1 MNELTANELRRS
13 YIDFFRAR
21 GHAEIRS
28 APLIP
33 ENDPTVLFTTA
44 GMHPLAPYLLGQP
57 HPLGRRLVDVQKC
70 MRTDDIDDVG
80 DRTHLTFF
88 EMLGNWSLGDY
99 YKQEAIAWSY
109 EFLTQVLGIPLE
121 RLYVSCFAGDA
132 DAPRDDESAAIWES
146 MGVARDHI
154 YFFGKKENW
163 WGPAGQTG
171 PCGPDT
177 EMFYFT
183 GTECTEGRGDS
194 CDPSCTCGRYVE
206 VWNDVFMLYDKT
218 PSGTYEPLAQ
228 RNVDTG
234 MGLERTVAVLHGYD
248 DVFRTDLFQ
257 PIIEQLE
264 VLSGRPYAEGDRRSM
279 RIVADHIRAS
289 AFLIAD
295 GVIPSNVEHG
305 YILRR
310 ILRRAMRYTRLLGIE
325 GSVLP
330 DLAMIVVD
338 RYGQAYPELAA
349 RREAIAH
356 EITLEEGRFLQAL
369 QRGERE
375 FERFLGRL
383 QGQAISGRDAFY
395 LYETYGFPLELTREM
410 ARERGLT
417 VDEAGFQEAYARHQ
431 QMSRAGAE
439 QKFAG
444 GLADRS
450 EETTKLHTAT
460 HLLHAALR
468 LVLGEHVHQ
477 AGSNITAERLRFD
490 FSHPEKLTDEQLQKV
505 EDLVNQAIAADYP
518 VCVDQMSLEEAQAAG
533 ALAFFGERYGDRVN
547 VYTIGEFSREVCG
560 GPHVEHTGELGH
572 FKIQKQEA
580 VGRGLRRIRAVVGN
594 AATHNASA

>member
-1 MNELTANELRRS
+1 MKQMTAHELRRA

-21 GHAEIRS
+21 GHAEIHS

-33 ENDPTVLFTTA
+33 EHDPTVLFTTA
-44 GMHPLAPYLLGQP
+44 GMHPLVPFLLGQP
-57 HPLGRRLVDVQKC
+57 HPLGKRLVDVQKC
-70 MRTDDIDDVG
+70 LRTDDIDDVG

-99 YKQEAIAWSY
+99 FKREAITWSF
-109 EFLTQVLGIPLE
+109 EFLTQVLGMPVE

-132 DAPRDDESAAIWES
+132 DAPRDDESAAIWEEV
-146 MGVARDHI
+146 GVPRDHI
-154 YFFGKKENW
+154 YFFGKKHNW

-183 GTECTEGRGDS
+183 GTECTEGKGDS
-194 CDPSCTCGRYVE
+194 CDPSCSCGRYVE
-206 VWNDVFMLYDKT
+206 VWNDVFMQYNKT
-218 PSGTYEPLAQ
+218 AAGTYEPLAQ

-248 DVFRTDLFQ
+248 DAFRSDLFQ
-257 PIIEQLE
+257 PIIGRLE
-264 VLSGRPYAEGDRRSM
+264 ALSGRPYADDDKRRM
-279 RIVADHIRAS
+279 RIVADHIRA
-289 AFLIAD
+289 ATFVIAD
-295 GVIPSNVEHG
+295 GVTPSNVEQG
-305 YILRR
+305 YVLRR
-310 ILRRAMRYTRLLGIE
+310 LLRRAMRFTRLLGIE

-330 DLAMIVVD
+330 DLATLVVD
-338 RYGQAYPELAA
+338 HYSQAYPELLN
-349 RREAIAH
+349 RRDTIAH
-356 EITLEEGRFLQAL
+356 EIALEEGRFLQAL

-375 FERFLGRL
+375 FERLLGRL
-383 QGQAISGRDAFY
+383 QDSQISGRDAFY
-395 LYETYGFPLELTREM
+395 LYETYGFPLELTAEM

-417 VDEAGFQEAYARHQ
+417 VNEPEFQAAYAEHQ

-444 GLADRS
+444 GLADHT
-450 EETTKLHTAT
+450 EQTTKLHTAT
-460 HLLHAALR
+460 HLLQAALR

-477 AGSNITAERLRFD
+477 AGSNITPERLRFD
-490 FSHPEKLTDEQLQKV
+490 FTHPEKLTDEQLQKV

-518 VCVDQMSLEEAQAAG
+518 VCIDVMSLEEAQARG

-547 VYTIGEFSREVCG
+547 VYSIGDFSMEVCG
-560 GPHVEHTGELGH
+560 GPHVEHTGQLGH

-580 VGRGLRRIRAVVGN
+580 VGRGVRRIRAVVE
-594 AATHNASA
+594 

>member
-1 MNELTANELRRS
+1 MRKLTAQELRRA

-33 ENDPTVLFTTA
+33 EHDPTVLFTTA
-44 GMHPLAPYLLGQP
+44 GMHPLVPFLLGQP
-57 HPLGRRLVDVQKC
+57 HPLGKRLVDVQKC

-99 YKQEAIAWSY
+99 FKREAITWSY
-109 EFLTQVLGIPLE
+109 EFLTQVLEIPPE

-132 DAPRDDESAAIWES
+132 DAPRDEESAAIWRSLGIPPE
-146 MGVARDHI
+146 RI
-154 YFFGKKENW
+154 YFFGKEFNW
-163 WGPAGQTG
+163 WGPAGKTG

-177 EMFYFT
+177 EMFVFT
-183 GTECTEGRGDS
+183 GGPCTEGRDGE
-194 CDPSCTCGRYVE
+194 CDPSCSCGRYVE
-206 VWNDVFMLYDKT
+206 VWNDVFMEYNKT
-218 PSGTYEPLAQ
+218 EAGTYEPLSQ

-234 MGLERTVAVLHGYD
+234 MGLERTLAVLHGYD
-248 DVFRTDLFQ
+248 DVFRTDLFM

-264 VLSGRPYAEGDRRSM
+264 ALSGRRYEDEDRRAM
-279 RIVADHIRAS
+279 RIVADHVRA
-289 AFLIAD
+289 ATFIIAD
-295 GVIPSNVEHG
+295 GVLPSNVEQG

-310 ILRRAMRYTRLLGIE
+310 ILRRAMRFARMLGIDH
-325 GSVLP
+325 SVLP
-330 DLAMIVVD
+330 DLATLVAQ
-338 RYGQAYPELAA
+338 RYGEAYPELLQ
-349 RREAIAH
+349 RRDTIAH
-356 EITLEEGRFLQAL
+356 EIALEEGRFLQAL

-375 FERFLGRL
+375 FERLLSRL
-383 QGQAISGRDAFY
+383 KDRQISGRDAFY
-395 LYETYGFPLELTREM
+395 LYETYGFPLELTAEM

-417 VDEAGFQEAYARHQ
+417 VDQAGFQEAYTRHQ
-431 QMSRAGAE
+431 ELSRAGAE
-439 QKFAG
+439 LKFAG
-444 GLADRS
+444 GLADHT

-490 FSHPEKLTDEQLQKV
+490 FTHPEKLTDEQLARV
-505 EDLVNQAIAADYP
+505 EELVNQAIAADYP
-518 VCVDQMSLEEAQAAG
+518 VCVDEMSLEEAQARG
-533 ALAFFGERYGDRVN
+533 ALAFFGERYGDRVR
-547 VYTIGEFSREVCG
+547 VYSIADFSMEVCG
-560 GPHVEHTGELGH
+560 GPHVERTGQLGH

-580 VGRGLRRIRAVVGN
+580 VGRGLRRIRAVLE
-594 AATHNASA
+594 